1 MHLDEHVPDAFVLVY
16 SGHEES
22 RPQTPPVA
30 MYLWNS
36 RTRATGTDGFLSWGG
51 HGSERWAGSSISRSG
66 GLRAT
71 SSSGFWSSSSWAS
84 STTGTSPSKRPGC
97 SSSSSPSSGRC
108 FTLDGWSEDNGPD
121 GRLRKRVAAAKH
133 LLLDTGR

>member
-51 HGSERWAGSSISRSG
+51 HGSERWSGSSISRRG
-66 GLRAT
+66 GSRAT
-71 SSSGFWSSSSWAS
+71 SPSGFWSSSSWAS
-84 STTGTSPSKRPGC
+84 SATSTTPPKLPDL
-97 SSSSSPSSGRC
+97 SSPSSPSTHRS
-108 FTLDGWSEDNGPD
+108 F
-121 GRLRKRVAAAKH
+121 
-133 LLLDTGR
+133 